1 MCKDG
6 LFRNEEDVGKGL
18 GTNAFPTL
26 HRIND
31 ESVAKRMTTVIRE
44 SLPEGT
50 QKHFSSKSVRK
61 GTVNIMS
68 EHPSATVF
76 SVCARSGH
84 TTGTTLDSYLDKK
97 NPLRGLPAANSLFER
112 EDLRTRV
119 VLPSFDA
126 VGGANVP

>member
-6 LFRNEEDVGKGL
+6 LFRSEEDVGKGL
-18 GTNAFPTL
+18 GTKAFPNL
-26 HRIND
+26 HPIND
-31 ESVAKRMTTVIRE
+31 ESVTKRMTTVIKE

-50 QKHFSSKSVRK
+50 HKHFSSKSVGK

-76 SVCARSGH
+76 SVCARSGQ

-97 NPLRGLPAANSLFER
+97 IR
-112 EDLRTRV
+112 
-119 VLPSFDA
+119 
-126 VGGANVP
+126 